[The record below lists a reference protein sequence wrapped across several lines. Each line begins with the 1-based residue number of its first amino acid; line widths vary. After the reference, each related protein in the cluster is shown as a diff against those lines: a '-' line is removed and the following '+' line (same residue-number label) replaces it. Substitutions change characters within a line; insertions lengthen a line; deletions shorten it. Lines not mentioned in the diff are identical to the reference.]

1 MSGDPGTPPG
11 ADARSARADPPPSS
25 SSKGSDAPRLAPDPS
40 TPASSSYAG
49 LRLAGWAGGVGG
61 WTGEDRPSASRSAP
75 PAAAAAGGGASV
87 YAGLARDRH
96 PPPRSADAPDRK
108 RARLD
113 PPAST
118 TQTPPPARRDPAT
131 RRPCLF
137 WRQGQCK
144 NGDRCGYVHGDSLVP
159 CENFA
164 SPRGCRFGD
173 KCAFRHADGGR
184 FSRARQHAAPATIV
198 NPFAVHAENCGCETC
213 HPGPA
218 EDGEVVDGG
227 AGEEGEEGEASEK
240 ASEEKPNSFVAYA
253 GERRKTAEEAAER
266 DAVLAMCS
274 NVDASEALRGA
285 WAPFAEAAMR
295 AASAGDGD
303 KYGGWGR
310 R

>member
-1 MSGDPGTPPG
+1 M
-11 ADARSARADPPPSS
+11 
-25 SSKGSDAPRLAPDPS
+25 
-40 TPASSSYAG
+40 
-49 LRLAGWAGGVGG
+49 
-61 WTGEDRPSASRSAP
+61 
-75 PAAAAAGGGASV
+75 
-87 YAGLARDRH
+87 
-96 PPPRSADAPDRK
+96 
-108 RARLD
+108 
-113 PPAST
+113 
-118 TQTPPPARRDPAT
+118 PPPARPAGGSGYGAATARYASHLGAGGPHTTGKDGRDGSKRMRTGRNGWVDTSAGSNAHK
-131 RRPCLF
+131 PCVF
-137 WRQGQCK
+137 FIQGHCK
-144 NGDRCGYVHGDSLVP
+144 NGSKCGYLHGDSPLP
-159 CENFA
+159 CHMFNTRA
-164 SPRGCRFGD
+164 GCKFGD